1 MSERKEKFLQF
12 ILKSIFLFALIYEL
26 RTVFIPR
33 SRYILLVFNFP
44 MEESVDSATMQE
56 INEEYRTK
64 YTVVGIVRWK

>member
-1 MSERKEKFLQF
+1 
-12 ILKSIFLFALIYEL
+12 
-26 RTVFIPR
+26 
-33 SRYILLVFNFP
+33 